1 MNIFKKDDYKEFENF
16 TNKVET
22 VKLDI
27 NDYAKE
33 SDIAG
38 IEKFLSNFKLKTEDF
53 SRENRKLNI
62 GVVGQVKAGKSSFL
76 NTLLFDGKE
85 IFLKHQ
91 PLKLQH
97 LLKWNIQKRM
107 LLR

>member
-1 MNIFKKDDYKEFENF
+1 MNIFKKNDYKEFENF

-76 NTLLFDGKE
+76 NTLLFDTIGSKNPNGIKHTTFPKRLIIV
-85 IFLKHQ
+85 IFH
-91 PLKLQH
+91 P
-97 LLKWNIQKRM
+97 
-107 LLR
+107 